1 MTQSSAGSG
10 TRTRSSVATASDDT
24 PVSAESSV
32 ISVQE
37 VTKRFR
43 RKGQVVTAIEDVDL
57 GVASGEFVCIV
68 GPSGCGKSTLLNMS
82 AGLMTPSKG
91 RLLFEGR
98 ELDGPNTKA
107 GYITQKD
114 NLMPWHT
121 VEGNIGMALSIRK
134 MDKRRAE
141 ARVAEMIEMVGLTG
155 FEKSYP
161 GELSGG
167 MRKRVTLARTLA
179 YDPPVLLADE
189 PFGALDA
196 QLKLV
201 MQAEIQRIW
210 AETRKTILFV
220 THDISEAVALG
231 DRVIVMSSRPGRIKV
246 DRRIDIPRPRDVF
259 KIRHQ
264 EGFGDLAEELWDVL
278 AADMHSGED
287 M

>member
-1 MTQSSAGSG
+1 MISAQG
-10 TRTRSSVATASDDT
+10 
-24 PVSAESSV
+24 
-32 ISVQE
+32 

-43 RKGQVVTAIEDVDL
+43 RKDQVVTAISDVDL
-57 GVASGEFVCIV
+57 DIQQGEFVCIV

-82 AGLMTPSKG
+82 AGLMQPSAG
-91 RLLFEGR
+91 SVFFNGNTIT
-98 ELDGPNTKA
+98 GPNTA
-107 GYITQKD
+107 VGYITQKD

-121 VEGNIGMALSIRK
+121 VEGNIGLALHIRK
-134 MDKRRAE
+134 HDKQEIKR
-141 ARVAEMIEMVGLTG
+141 RVAEMVDLVGLGG

-201 MQAEIQRIW
+201 MQSELQRIW
-210 AETRKTILFV
+210 AETGKTIVFV

-231 DRVIVMSSRPGRIKV
+231 DRVVVFSSRPGQIKV
-246 DRRIDIPRPRDVF
+246 DRTIEIARPRDVF

-264 EGFGDLAEELWDVL
+264 PRFGDIAEELWDVL

>member
-1 MTQSSAGSG
+1 MRPRPNTAAANDGADPAG
-10 TRTRSSVATASDDT
+10 T
-24 PVSAESSV
+24 PV
-32 ISVQE
+32 ISGE
-37 VTKRFR
+37 AVTKRFR
-43 RKGQVVTAIEDVDL
+43 RKNQVVTAIQDVDL
-57 GVASGEFVCIV
+57 GISSGEFVCIV

-82 AGLMTPSKG
+82 AGLMVPSSG
-91 RLLFEGR
+91 HLLFEGH
-98 ELDGPNTKA
+98 ELTGPNTKA

-121 VEGNIGMALSIRK
+121 VEGNIGLALKIRK
-134 MDKRRAE
+134 LDTRKTR
-141 ARVAEMIEMVGLTG
+141 ARVAEMIELVGLAG

-161 GELSGG
+161 AELSGG

-231 DRVIVMSSRPGRIKV
+231 DRVIVMSSRPGQVKV
-246 DRRIDIPRPRDVF
+246 DRHIDLPRPRDVF

-264 EGFGDLAEELWDVL
+264 PGFAALAEELWDVL

>member
-1 MTQSSAGSG
+1 MSNAGAS
-10 TRTRSSVATASDDT
+10 TTATPMQKSLPAGD
-24 PVSAESSV
+24 PV
-32 ISVQE
+32 ISAQR

-43 RKGQVVTAIEDVDL
+43 RKDQVISAISEVDL
-57 GVASGEFVCIV
+57 NIHEGEFVCIV

-82 AGLMTPSKG
+82 AGLMQPSAG
-91 RLLFEGR
+91 RLLFRG
-98 ELDGPNTKA
+98 DAITGPNTSV

-121 VEGNIGMALSIRK
+121 VEGNIGLALHIRK
-134 MDKRRAE
+134 YDKQAIKR
-141 ARVAEMIEMVGLTG
+141 RVAEMVELVGLDG

-179 YDPPVLLADE
+179 YDPQVLLADE

-201 MQAEIQRIW
+201 MQSEMQRIW
-210 AETRKTILFV
+210 AETGKTILFV

-231 DRVIVMSSRPGRIKV
+231 DRVVVFSSRPGEIKV
-246 DRRIDIPRPRDVF
+246 DRAIDIARPRDVF

-264 EGFGDLAEELWDVL
+264 PGFGDIAEELWDVL
-278 AADMHSGED
+278 AADMRSGED

>member
-1 MTQSSAGSG
+1 MTQSSASPASVRDASRVDTDGVAARSG
-10 TRTRSSVATASDDT
+10 
-24 PVSAESSV
+24 PV
-32 ISVQE
+32 ISAAG

-43 RKGQVVTAIEDVDL
+43 RDDQVVTAIENVDL
-57 GVASGEFVCIV
+57 EVGPGEFVCIV

-82 AGLMTPSKG
+82 AGLMEPSRG
-91 RLLFEGR
+91 SLLFEGR
-98 ELDGPNTKA
+98 TLDGPNTQA

-121 VEGNIGMALSIRK
+121 VQGNIGLALHIRK
-134 MDKRRAE
+134 LDKKQVR
-141 ARVAEMIEMVGLTG
+141 ARVAEMIELVGLTG
-155 FEKSYP
+155 FEDSYP

-201 MQAEIQRIW
+201 MQSEIQKIW
-210 AETRKTILFV
+210 AETGKTILFV

-231 DRVIVMSSRPGRIKV
+231 DRVVVMSSRPGRVKV

-259 KIRHQ
+259 RIRHQ
-264 EGFGDLAEELWDVL
+264 PGFADLAEELWDVL
-278 AADMHSGED
+278 AADMRSGED

>member
-1 MTQSSAGSG
+1 MAASPTTAGTGPTPATTPATTPSS
-10 TRTRSSVATASDDT
+10 R
-24 PVSAESSV
+24 PV
-32 ISVQE
+32 ISAQQ

-43 RKGQVVTAIEDVDL
+43 RKDQIVTAISEVDL
-57 GVASGEFVCIV
+57 DISAGEFVCIV

-82 AGLMTPSKG
+82 AGLMEPSTG
-91 RLLFEGR
+91 SLLFDGSAVH
-98 ELDGPNTKA
+98 GPNTQV

-121 VEGNIGMALSIRK
+121 VQTNVGMALSIRGV
-134 MDKRRAE
+134 DRDTARR
-141 ARVAEMIEMVGLTG
+141 RVAEMIEMVGLTG

-201 MQAEIQRIW
+201 MQDELQRIW
-210 AETRKTILFV
+210 AETGKTVVFV
-220 THDISEAVALG
+220 THDISEAVTLG
-231 DRVIVMSSRPGRIKV
+231 DRVVVMSSRPGRIKI
-246 DRRIDIPRPRDVF
+246 DRRIDFPRPRDVY

-264 EGFGDLAEELWDVL
+264 PGFTELAEELWDVL
-278 AADMHSGED
+278 ASDMHSGED

>member
-1 MTQSSAGSG
+1 MGSTVVDAPPPIISAQG
-10 TRTRSSVATASDDT
+10 
-24 PVSAESSV
+24 
-32 ISVQE
+32 I
-37 VTKRFR
+37 TKRFR
-43 RKGQVVTAIEDVDL
+43 RKDQIVSAITDVDL
-57 GVASGEFVCIV
+57 DIARGEFVCIV

-82 AGLMTPSKG
+82 AGLMEPSHG
-91 RLLFEGR
+91 TLLFDGKPI
-98 ELDGPNTKA
+98 DGPNTEV

-114 NLMPWHT
+114 NLLPWHT
-121 VEGNIGMALSIRK
+121 VEGNIGLALSIQHMEK
-134 MDKRRAE
+134 SKAS
-141 ARVAEMIEMVGLTG
+141 ARVAEMIEMVGLKG

-167 MRKRVTLARTLA
+167 MRKRVGLARTLA

-201 MQAEIQRIW
+201 MQSELQRIW
-210 AETRKTILFV
+210 AETGKTVLFV

-231 DRVIVMSSRPGRIKV
+231 DRVIVMSSRPGQIKV

-264 EGFGDLAEELWDVL
+264 PGFADLAEELWEIL

>member
-1 MTQSSAGSG
+1 MTGSSA
-10 TRTRSSVATASDDT
+10 SVGPGAATADLA
-24 PVSAESSV
+24 PGRPV
-32 ISVQE
+32 ISAQGVS
-37 VTKRFR
+37 KRFR
-43 RKGQVVTAIEDVDL
+43 RKDQVVTAIKDVDL
-57 GVASGEFVCIV
+57 DVSSGEFVCIV

-82 AGLMTPSKG
+82 AGLMEPSKG
-91 RLLFEGR
+91 KLLFAGEPVT
-98 ELDGPNTKA
+98 GPNTSV

-121 VEGNIGMALSIRK
+121 VEGNIGLALHIRK
-134 MDKRRAE
+134 TDKAKAR
-141 ARVAEMIEMVGLTG
+141 ARVAEMIEMVGLQG

-201 MQAEIQRIW
+201 MQAEMQRIW
-210 AETRKTILFV
+210 AETGKTILFV

-231 DRVIVMSSRPGRIKV
+231 DRVIVMSSRPGQVKV
-246 DRRIDIPRPRDVF
+246 DRRIDFPRPRDVF

-264 EGFGDLAEELWDVL
+264 PGFADLAEELWDIL

>member
-1 MTQSSAGSG
+1 MTGSPTSA
-10 TRTRSSVATASDDT
+10 RTCMGAADLAPGR
-24 PVSAESSV
+24 PV
-32 ISVQE
+32 ISAQGI
-37 VTKRFR
+37 TKRFR
-43 RKGQVVTAIEDVDL
+43 RKDQVVTAINNVDL
-57 GVASGEFVCIV
+57 DVASGEFVCIV

-82 AGLMTPSKG
+82 AGLMEPSKG
-91 RLLFEGR
+91 KLLFAGEPVT
-98 ELDGPNTKA
+98 GPNTSV

-121 VEGNIGMALSIRK
+121 VEGNVGLALHIRGTAK
-134 MDKRRAE
+134 ASAR
-141 ARVAEMIEMVGLTG
+141 ARVAEMIELVGLQG

-201 MQAEIQRIW
+201 MQSEMQRIW
-210 AETRKTILFV
+210 AETGKTIIFV

-231 DRVIVMSSRPGRIKV
+231 DRVVVMSSRPGEVKV
-246 DRRIDIPRPRDVF
+246 DRRIDLPRPRDVF

-264 EGFGDLAEELWDVL
+264 PGFADLAEELWDIL
-278 AADMHSGED
+278 ADDMHSGED

>member
-1 MTQSSAGSG
+1 MTTPSPSATTDGG
-10 TRTRSSVATASDDT
+10 TVAA
-24 PVSAESSV
+24 PVPGRPIISAQG
-32 ISVQE
+32 I
-37 VTKRFR
+37 TKRFR
-43 RKGQVVTAIEDVDL
+43 RKDQVVTAVTDVD
-57 GVASGEFVCIV
+57 VDIAQGEFVCIV

-82 AGLMTPSKG
+82 AGLMQPSKG
-91 RLLFEGR
+91 RLLFNGTPV
-98 ELDGPNTKA
+98 DGPNTSV

-121 VEGNIGMALSIRK
+121 VEGNIGLALHIRK
-134 MDKRRAE
+134 TDKRE
-141 ARVAEMIEMVGLTG
+141 AKRRVAEMVEMVGLQG

-201 MQAEIQRIW
+201 MQDEMQRIW
-210 AETRKTILFV
+210 SETGKTILFV

-231 DRVIVMSSRPGRIKV
+231 DRVIVMSSRPGQVKV
-246 DRRIDIPRPRDVF
+246 DRRIDIPRPRDVY

-264 EGFGDLAEELWDVL
+264 PGFADLAEELWDVL

>member
-1 MTQSSAGSG
+1 MTSPSTGASP
-10 TRTRSSVATASDDT
+10 RTAVAEPATNG
-24 PVSAESSV
+24 PI
-32 ISVQE
+32 ISVQG
-37 VTKRFR
+37 VSKRFR
-43 RKGQVVTAIEDVDL
+43 SKDQVVTAIASVDL
-57 GVASGEFVCIV
+57 DIAHGEFVCIV

-82 AGLMTPSKG
+82 AGLMEPSLGK
-91 RLLFEGR
+91 LLFAGQPV
-98 ELDGPNTKA
+98 DGPNTEV

-114 NLMPWHT
+114 NLLPWHT
-121 VEGNIGMALSIRK
+121 VEGNIGLALKIRK
-134 MDKRRAE
+134 MDKKQAKRR
-141 ARVAEMIEMVGLTG
+141 VGEMIDLVGLSG
-155 FEKSYP
+155 FETSYP

-167 MRKRVTLARTLA
+167 MRKRVTLARTLV

-201 MQAEIQRIW
+201 MQAELQRIW
-210 AETRKTILFV
+210 AETRKTIVFV

-231 DRVIVMSSRPGRIKV
+231 DRVIVMSSRPGQIKA

-264 EGFGDLAEELWDVL
+264 PGFAELAEELWDVL
-278 AADMHSGED
+278 AADMKSGED

>member
-1 MTQSSAGSG
+1 MAASPTTAGTGPTPATTPATSLSS
-10 TRTRSSVATASDDT
+10 R
-24 PVSAESSV
+24 PV
-32 ISVQE
+32 ISAQQ

-43 RKGQVVTAIEDVDL
+43 RKDQIVTAISEVDL
-57 GVASGEFVCIV
+57 DISAGEFVCIV

-82 AGLMTPSKG
+82 AGLMEPSTG
-91 RLLFEGR
+91 SLLFDGSAVH
-98 ELDGPNTKA
+98 GPNTQV

-121 VEGNIGMALSIRK
+121 VQTNVGMALSIRGV
-134 MDKRRAE
+134 DRDTARR
-141 ARVAEMIEMVGLTG
+141 RVAEMIEMVGLTG

-201 MQAEIQRIW
+201 MQDELQRIW
-210 AETRKTILFV
+210 AETGKTVVFV
-220 THDISEAVALG
+220 THDISEAVTLG
-231 DRVIVMSSRPGRIKV
+231 DRVVVMSSRPGRIKI
-246 DRRIDIPRPRDVF
+246 DRRIDFPRPRDVY

-264 EGFGDLAEELWDVL
+264 PGFTELAEELWDVL
-278 AADMHSGED
+278 ASDMHSGED

>member
-1 MTQSSAGSG
+1 
-10 TRTRSSVATASDDT
+10 
-24 PVSAESSV
+24 
-32 ISVQE
+32 
-37 VTKRFR
+37 
-43 RKGQVVTAIEDVDL
+43 
-57 GVASGEFVCIV
+57 
-68 GPSGCGKSTLLNMS
+68 MS
-82 AGLMTPSKG
+82 AGLMQPSKG

-98 ELDGPNTKA
+98 ELGGPNTKA

-121 VEGNIGMALSIRK
+121 VAGNIGMALSIRK
-134 MDKRRAE
+134 MDKRQAR

-264 EGFGDLAEELWDVL
+264 QGFGDLAEELWDVL